1 MKTIFIFGDSL
12 TWGSNPE
19 AGGARHVREDRWPEV
34 LRQGLMGQGLGA
46 GVEII
51 VEAMRGRT
59 TAFDDHLV
67 DGDRNGARILPT
79 LLYSHAPLD
88 LVILMLGCNDMK
100 PGIAGDSSSAYLGM
114 KRCLEIVT
122 SHNPRL
128 PGGVKP
134 PKVLLVA
141 PPPQVPSRD
150 PFYATLF
157 GDKAPAESAKLAS
170 LYGALAVEFDCAF
183 FDASKVATAHPADG
197 VHLDAANTRAI
208 GQALIGP
215 VRALLDF

>member
-1 MKTIFIFGDSL
+1 MKTILIFGDSL
-12 TWGSNPE
+12 TWGSNPH
-19 AGGARHVREDRWPEV
+19 AGGARHAHEDRWPTV
-34 LRQGLMGQGLGA
+34 LGQGLGS

-128 PGGVKP
+128 PGAGKP

-141 PPPQVPSRD
+141 PPPQVATKD

-157 GDKAPAESAKLAS
+157 GPAAVSESAKLAG
-170 LYGALAVEFDCAF
+170 LYEALSVEFGCAF
-183 FDASKVATAHPADG
+183 VDASKVATADPADG
-197 VHLDAANTRAI
+197 VHLDAKNTRAI
-208 GQALIGP
+208 GTALIGP

>member
-1 MKTIFIFGDSL
+1 
-12 TWGSNPE
+12 
-19 AGGARHVREDRWPEV
+19 
-34 LRQGLMGQGLGA
+34 
-46 GVEII
+46 
-51 VEAMRGRT
+51 
-59 TAFDDHLV
+59 
-67 DGDRNGARILPT
+67 
-79 LLYSHAPLD
+79 
-88 LVILMLGCNDMK
+88 
-100 PGIAGDSSSAYLGM
+100 
-114 KRCLEIVT
+114 
-122 SHNPRL
+122 
-128 PGGVKP
+128 
-134 PKVLLVA
+134 
-141 PPPQVPSRD
+141 VPSRD